1 LGTIIIIGPGLD
13 SAFVE
18 DHLGLESDEL
28 VGLDWGDEDL
38 HQALRSPSPGGME
51 AGDMIPDGLS
61 TVIHRS
67 LRQPNEVSCIIS
79 FIFQEQKIKRHRKMG
94 IHYESI
100 NVYLKLQK
108 SNVEECPGCNQCQ
121 GLLSGQNQSMR
132 QCHITQK
139 FPNLASAEPGSGDVP
154 MRFLKMAS
162 VM

>member
-1 LGTIIIIGPGLD
+1 MNRRIG
-13 SAFVE
+13 S
-18 DHLGLESDEL
+18 ESF
-28 VGLDWGDEDL
+28 G
-38 HQALRSPSPGGME
+38 
-51 AGDMIPDGLS
+51 

-67 LRQPNEVSCIIS
+67 LRQSNEVSRIIS

-121 GLLSGQNQSMR
+121 GLLSGQNQSLR

-154 MRFLKMAS
+154 TRFLKMAS